1 MSQNIL
7 SLQIL
12 FCVVAVPL
20 MFLSAVM
27 TEARC
32 AQELL
37 RRTSGSLIEAQEQ
50 ERHRIARELHDD
62 LGQALALTKVTL
74 DGLIQQE
81 SGESLKSAL
90 TDLSG
95 QISAISN
102 TAREISHGLY
112 PPQLEYLGLAKALNR
127 LCDELRKVKNI
138 STHLTTGNLPDQLQP
153 AISLPLYRI
162 AQETMH
168 NIITHSQAKNVQ
180 VELGADDSRVSLR
193 IIDDGVGFDPS
204 HVAGGLGLE
213 SMRQRVRAVGG
224 FIDISSSPNSGT
236 RIEVRVPF
244 REDRPEDVPGVA

>member
-27 TEARC
+27 AEGRQT
-32 AQELL
+32 QELL
-37 RRTSGSLIEAQEQ
+37 RRTSSSLIEAQEQ
-50 ERHRIARELHDD
+50 ERRRIARELHDD

-74 DGLIQQE
+74 DGLIE
-81 SGESLKSAL
+81 GSGESLKSAL
-90 TDLSG
+90 TDISG
-95 QISAISN
+95 QISDISN

-112 PPQLEYLGLAKALNR
+112 PTRLEYLGLAKALKR
-127 LCDELRKVKNI
+127 LCSELRSGKNI
-138 STHLTTGNLPDQLQP
+138 SIHLTMGSLPDHLLP
-153 AISLPLYRI
+153 SISLSLYRI
-162 AQETMH
+162 AQEAMH

-180 VELGADDSRVSLR
+180 VELGADDTRISLR

-204 HVAGGLGLE
+204 HAGAGLGLE
-213 SMRQRVRAVGG
+213 SMRQRVRALGG

-236 RIEVRVPF
+236 RIEVRVPY
-244 REDRPEDVPGVA
+244 REHGSEDVPSVA